1 MSLLPNMVCVC
12 VFKNAVGCLE
22 GGKSVLKGFRCEV
35 MSVSSQYKMNNVTRK
50 SPLSSTDP
58 VSSGLITEEWGNGE
72 TRVFPEVL
80 SLQGNAQ
87 RSKKSRRMEGGRE
100 RGCVQKPRWGWG
112 WWSGKPGEC
121 IGAED
126 QPAGVGV

>member
-1 MSLLPNMVCVC
+1 MSFINILFLYDIYDSLLTVRK
-12 VFKNAVGCLE
+12 KNYNKKAE
-22 GGKSVLKGFRCEV
+22 
-35 MSVSSQYKMNNVTRK
+35 MNKKERK

-58 VSSGLITEEWGNGE
+58 VSSGLITEEWDNGE